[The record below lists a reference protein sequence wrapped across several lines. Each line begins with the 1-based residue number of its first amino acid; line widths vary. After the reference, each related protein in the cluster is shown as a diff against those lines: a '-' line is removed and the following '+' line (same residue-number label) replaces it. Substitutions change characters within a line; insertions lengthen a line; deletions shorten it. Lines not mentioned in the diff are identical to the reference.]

1 MHNII
6 RISQTDYIDYLNKSG
21 RSKTSKVKSI
31 FNRPEYHPAFDF
43 YKKVREEIIE
53 SLKENKT
60 KIDFGLF
67 LDQNKSS
74 KKYSRFE
81 SLVRGY
87 LKFLGRKKFQWFDP
101 PSATWKY
108 KNLYVRMNPEMGIQI
123 GDGNYIV
130 KLYFKEIPL
139 ENKDLEVSLSMMNQ
153 TLCQGIYHG
162 YQCAIL
168 DVERGKLMHSNS
180 HGRDIIPLME
190 GEGECF
196 IKLWENFEK
205 KSA

>member
-1 MHNII
+1 MSII
-6 RISQTDYIDYLNKSG
+6 NISQTDFIDYLSRSG

-31 FNRPEYHPAFDF
+31 FNRPDYHPAFDF

-53 SLKENKT
+53 NLKENKT
-60 KIDFGLF
+60 KIDFGFF
-67 LDQNKSS
+67 LEQNKSS

-81 SLVRGY
+81 SLVGGY

-108 KNLYVRMNPEMGIQI
+108 KNLYVKMNPEMGIQI
-123 GDGNYIV
+123 GDDKYIV

-139 ENKDLEVSLSMMNQ
+139 ENKDLEVSLSMMSQ
-153 TLCQGIYHG
+153 TLCQGVFSG
-162 YQCAIL
+162 YKCAIL
-168 DVERGKLMHSNS
+168 DVERGKLIYKISKGQN
-180 HGRDIIPLME
+180 IIPLME
-190 GEGECF
+190 GEAECF
-196 IKLWENFEK
+196 IKLWENFER